1 MNKVDFKE
9 KFNAVLNSIN
19 LGTMQKRMFNE
30 LFNNLVENV
39 FSETEVNKEKIDILT
54 SNLNALTNLVE
65 DNNKEVSEIGNIDR
79 LTEKATIKDII
90 VTVNRILFEL
100 SELTHNK
107 LSTDMNYIV
116 MIPSVK
122 LII

>member
-65 DNNKEVSEIGNIDR
+65 DNNK
-79 LTEKATIKDII
+79 
-90 VTVNRILFEL
+90 
-100 SELTHNK
+100 
-107 LSTDMNYIV
+107 
-116 MIPSVK
+116 
-122 LII
+122 

>member
-107 LSTDMNYIV
+107 LSTDTNYKV
-116 MIPSVK
+116 SPEDE
-122 LII
+122 

>member
-1 MNKVDFKE
+1 
-9 KFNAVLNSIN
+9 
-19 LGTMQKRMFNE
+19 MQKRMFNE

-107 LSTDMNYIV
+107 LSTDMNYKV
-116 MIPSVK
+116 SPEDE
-122 LII
+122 